1 MKQIRYK
8 VQKVC
13 VTYITQ
19 RSLISKVCK
28 SNVYPISDWQK
39 LRSLRMWRHRYQTN
53 FSASLVQVDNSIP
66 IRKQLGIPY
75 KVQNLYTPCINH
87 FTYYLALGIYTSLQ
101 EYWLYV
107 SLPQENN
114 ESGNSPN
121 ILDRGISK
129 WMVLYSQCGILYSSE
144 NLMNYR

>member
-1 MKQIRYK
+1 MVKGKEKMKQIRYK

-39 LRSLRMWRHRYQTN
+39 LRSLRMWRHRNQTN
-53 FSASLVQVDNSIP
+53 FSASLVQVGNSIP

-101 EYWLYV
+101 EY
-107 SLPQENN
+107 
-114 ESGNSPN
+114 
-121 ILDRGISK
+121 
-129 WMVLYSQCGILYSSE
+129 
-144 NLMNYR
+144 